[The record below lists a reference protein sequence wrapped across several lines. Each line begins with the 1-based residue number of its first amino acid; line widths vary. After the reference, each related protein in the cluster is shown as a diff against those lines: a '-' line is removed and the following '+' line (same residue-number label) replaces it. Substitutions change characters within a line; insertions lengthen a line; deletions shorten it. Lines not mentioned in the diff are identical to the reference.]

1 MIWLFMNSSDYWK
14 PPKQGVNSSAET
26 NYLRIIVALTF
37 AGVFLKILLGIFLY
51 HYRKVA
57 DGR

>member
-1 MIWLFMNSSDYWK
+1 MNSGDYWN

-26 NYLRIIVALTF
+26 SYLRIIVALTF